1 MSKGKEHIGYRLM
14 EVIGY
19 SIFYLTSFAL
29 LEQRRICYRIL
40 DTALDEMIPFCP
52 VFILP
57 YLLWFCFIALTV
69 GWFVLFCEEDEEYYR
84 FSRSLALGCTVFLGI
99 SVFFPNGQ
107 SLRPMVSQ
115 NAGIW
120 EEMVRVLYMVDTP
133 TNVFPSIHVYNALVC
148 CEGLLRQETIQ
159 KRVCLRQFLV
169 VLTVSIVLS
178 TVFLKQHTLLDVVG
192 AFLLWELTRKFWAG
206 NPYHERVK
214 KRTRLKA

>member
-1 MSKGKEHIGYRLM
+1 MSKERERIGHRLM

-19 SIFYLTSFAL
+19 SVFYLTSFAL
-29 LEQRRICYRIL
+29 LEQRGIRYRIL

-57 YLLWFCFIALTV
+57 YLLWFCFVALSV

-107 SLRPMVSQ
+107 SLRPMITQ
-115 NAGIW
+115 NMGIW
-120 EEMVRVLYMVDTP
+120 SEMVRILYIVDTP

-148 CEGLLRQETIQ
+148 CEGLLRQETVQ
-159 KRVCLRQFLV
+159 KRIGLRQFLV

-178 TVFLKQHTLLDVVG
+178 TVFLKQHTLFDVIG
-192 AFLLWELTRKFWAG
+192 AFLLWELTRKLWEG
-206 NPYHERVK
+206 NPHHESVK
-214 KRTRLKA
+214 KRTRLRA